1 MIMCYNQW
9 HHIQYFEDWLNLD
22 AFDLYLKSLNIP
34 QTQLKE
40 EFLQSCSN
48 IIVMWYCQEGTAQQT
63 KTFEDW
69 ILKKPET

>member
-1 MIMCYNQW
+1 
-9 HHIQYFEDWLNLD
+9 LD